1 MTFLPKQLSHSLTH
15 DFSHFGGVDHGEELA
30 LNLMS
35 YVQLEGVG
43 IKVAMKYD

>member
-1 MTFLPKQLSHSLTH
+1 LGADQR
-15 DFSHFGGVDHGEELA
+15 EELA
-30 LNLMS
+30 LSLMS